1 VPPAFDAVNV
11 TVYFPADANVWVGF
25 GSVEVVVPSP
35 KSHDQDVAPVEA
47 SVNFTSKGATPDVGD
62 AVKLAAGA
70 GTGAALTVI
79 VEVAVLVPPAFDAVN
94 VTVYFPADENVWV
107 GFCSVE
113 VVVPSP
119 KSHAHVVCV
128 PVEVVELLVNVTSNG
143 ATPDVGDAV
152 KLAVGAGTGAGL
164 TVIVEVA

>member
-1 VPPAFDAVNV
+1 MPWDGGAETVIVLVVVLLPPAFDAVNV
-11 TVYFPADANVWVGF
+11 TVYV
-25 GSVEVVVPSP
+25 
-35 KSHDQDVAPVEA
+35 
-47 SVNFTSKGATPDVGD
+47 
-62 AVKLAAGA
+62 
-70 GTGAALTVI
+70 
-79 VEVAVLVPPAFDAVN
+79 
-94 VTVYFPADENVWV
+94 PADENVWV

-128 PVEVVELLVNVTSNG
+128 PVEVVEFFVNVTPNG
-143 ATPDVGDAV
+143 APPGGGDAV

>member
-1 VPPAFDAVNV
+1 MPWD
-11 TVYFPADANVWVGF
+11 G
-25 GSVEVVVPSP
+25 
-35 KSHDQDVAPVEA
+35 
-47 SVNFTSKGATPDVGD
+47 GAE
-62 AVKLAAGA
+62 
-70 GTGAALTVI
+70 TVI
-79 VEVAVLVPPAFDAVN
+79 VLVVVLLPPAFDAVN

-128 PVEVVELLVNVTSNG
+128 PVEAVELLVNVTSNG

-152 KLAVGAGTGAGL
+152 KLAVGAGGGGGL
-164 TVIVEVA
+164 TVSVAVA